1 MDINNEKTIDSDLPG
16 EAASFKM
23 IDTFR
28 FFHKDVEN
36 VFTCWNTMINA
47 RSTNYGSRID
57 YIFVDTQL
65 IKSMTD
71 SIVLSEIHGSD
82 HCPIAGIFDFEPV
95 KSLKCP
101 STCIKYFPEFSGVQQ
116 KLSAFFVKTSEMP
129 SDFKGVHKSSSDMN
143 NQSKKRKNV
152 EANAKD
158 CSSKVTF
165 KKSRSLGNSS
175 QKQISSFFQRAQ
187 HPVDEDF
194 VSSSQDSSSS
204 ISDGCGLAGGS
215 SQDIESESEKVV
227 KSVIAASAWRNMLTG
242 PRPPPL
248 CKGHKEPCVE
258 RTVKKKGP
266 NFSRK
271 FFACARGDGSKTDPR
286 ARCDHFEWAVKK

>member
-1 MDINNEKTIDSDLPG
+1 MIDSDVPG
-16 EAASFKM
+16 EASSFKM

-28 FFHKDVEN
+28 FFHKDEEN

-57 YIFVDTQL
+57 YIFVDTRL
-65 IKSMTD
+65 IKSMID
-71 SIVLSEIHGSD
+71 STVLSEIYGSD
-82 HCPIAGIFDFEPV
+82 HCPVAGIFDFEPV

-101 STCIKYFPEFSGVQQ
+101 SACIKYFPEFSGVQQ
-116 KLSAFFVKTSEMP
+116 KLSVFFVKTSEAP
-129 SDFKGVHKSSSDMN
+129 SDLKGACKSSSDMN
-143 NQSKKRKNV
+143 HQSQKRKN
-152 EANAKD
+152 EDSNAKE
-158 CSSKVTF
+158 CSSKVTL

-187 HPVDEDF
+187 HAVDEGF

-204 ISDGCGLAGGS
+204 ISDGCGLVGS
-215 SQDIESESEKVV
+215 SSQESESEKVV
-227 KSVIAASAWRNMLTG
+227 RSVIAASAWRSMLTG

-266 NFSRK
+266 NFNRK